1 MRDAHGAQWQ
11 RLQVASTARDAAQS
25 SKGEGLAR
33 FGGSS
38 LHCTQSTRPA
48 DASLVQVRMPVPG
61 GPWCLGTSVGRA
73 ASPPSGLSV
82 PATCGAQCLPGCG
95 DGTPAMVLRRLP
107 VAVFTDLSAWS
118 LGSGHVC
125 AGRSGT
131 PHSHMQ
137 PRDWQLSRGG
147 VVTAPTGHT
156 RRGGDHRASGRVSGP
171 STTLEL

>member
-25 SKGEGLAR
+25 SKGEGLAS

-82 PATCGAQCLPGCG
+82 PATCGARCLAGVWRWDPCHGFEALTCGCVHRSVSLVPGEWACLCRSLW
-95 DGTPAMVLRRLP
+95 DAPQSHAAQGTA
-107 VAVFTDLSAWS
+107 AF
-118 LGSGHVC
+118 
-125 AGRSGT
+125 
-131 PHSHMQ
+131 
-137 PRDWQLSRGG
+137 
-147 VVTAPTGHT
+147 
-156 RRGGDHRASGRVSGP
+156 
-171 STTLEL
+171 